1 MILLLAGTT
10 EARKLSWLLND
21 YGLEA
26 LASLA
31 GETAEPE
38 KLGIPTRV
46 GGFGGAMAFRAFLD
60 DNNVSAVVDA
70 THPFAVSITRR
81 TARICEEK
89 GVPYMQL
96 ERPMWEPEPDDEW
109 WFVDDLAEAGKHIPE
124 GAKVFAAVGRKAAEE
139 LDLPNRE
146 LYVRTVDPQEDTEN
160 IKFITGR
167 PPFSQAEEVELFKSL
182 GIDWIIAKNS
192 GGATDGKLLAAREL
206 HLPVLMQSRPKAPVT
221 QCRERVQDVLDWL
234 LDL

>member
-31 GETAEPE
+31 GETAEPA

-60 DNNVSAVVDA
+60 DNKVSAVVDA

-81 TARICEEK
+81 TSRICEEK

-124 GAKVFAAVGRKAAEE
+124 GAKVFAAVGRK
-139 LDLPNRE
+139 
-146 LYVRTVDPQEDTEN
+146 
-160 IKFITGR
+160 
-167 PPFSQAEEVELFKSL
+167 AEEVELFKSL